1 VVFGS
6 RFKKQLAERDRRIA
20 ELESQLTPPVKP
32 ENIVWIFGSPRTGST
47 WLSEM
52 MAVPRGNELWRE
64 PQFGLVLALRNL
76 VVNKEQRL
84 ASRHFLL
91 GDPFKEVWL
100 DSMRN
105 LFLEGAAARFPN
117 LSRLLVVKE
126 PNASMGAPL
135 AMEAFPESRLVFM
148 VRDPRDV
155 VASQLDASK
164 EGSWHGGKGFQ
175 ASIFDTGEGSTVER
189 LARQYVINVNGA
201 REAYEGHEG
210 PKTRVRYEDLRR
222 DPLSELE
229 RIHDDL
235 DLEIGPAELSESVA
249 KRSWENIPEDK
260 KGPGKSRRKA
270 TPGSWRED
278 LTPEQAQ
285 TVERITAPL
294 LQEFYADDTP

>member
-1 VVFGS
+1 MIFDS
-6 RFKKQLAERDRRIA
+6 RLKRQLAERDHRIA
-20 ELESQLTPPVKP
+20 ELERQLTAPVKP

-52 MAVPRGNELWRE
+52 MTVPEGNELWRE

-105 LFLEGAAARFPN
+105 VFLDGAAARFPN

-135 AMEAFPESRLVFM
+135 AMEAFPESRMVLL

-164 EGSWHGGKGFQ
+164 EGSWHAGKDFQ
-175 ASIFDTGEGSTVER
+175 ASLFDTGEGDIAER

-201 REAYEGHEG
+201 REAYECHDG
-210 PKTRVRYEDLRR
+210 PKAMVRYEDLRR
-222 DPLSELE
+222 DTYSVLE

-235 DLEIGPAELSESVA
+235 DLEIESAELGESVA
-249 KRSWENIPEDK
+249 KRSWVNISEEK
-260 KGPGKSRRKA
+260 KGQGKSRRKA

-278 LTPEQAQ
+278 LSAEQAQ
-285 TVERITAPL
+285 AVERITASL
-294 LQEFYADDTP
+294 LAEFYQDATP

>member
-1 VVFGS
+1 VIFGS
-6 RFKKQLAERDRRIA
+6 RLKKRLAERDRRIA
-20 ELESQLTPPVKP
+20 ELESQLTPHVKP

-91 GDPFKEVWL
+91 GDHFKEVWL

-105 LFLEGAAARFPN
+105 LFLDGAAARFPK

-126 PNASMGAPL
+126 PNASMGAAL

-148 VRDPRDV
+148 ARDPRDV

-164 EGSWHGGKGFQ
+164 EGSWHGGKDFQ
-175 ASIFDTGEGSTVER
+175 ASIFDTGEGNIVER

-201 REAYEGHEG
+201 REAYEGHGG
-210 PKTRVRYEDLRR
+210 PKAKVRYEDLRK
-222 DPLSELE
+222 DPFSVLE
-229 RIHDDL
+229 RIYDDL
-235 DLEIGPAELSESVA
+235 DLEIGSAELSESVA
-249 KRSWENIPEDK
+249 KRSWENIPKEK

-270 TPGSWRED
+270 IPGSWRED
-278 LTPEQAQ
+278 LTPEQVQ
-285 TVERITAPL
+285 IVERITAPL
-294 LQEFYADDTP
+294 LQRFYADDAP

>member
-1 VVFGS
+1 VIFGG
-6 RFKKQLAERDRRIA
+6 RLKKQLAERDRRIA

-32 ENIVWIFGSPRTGST
+32 ENIVWIFGSSRTGST

-105 LFLEGAAARFPN
+105 LFLDGAAARFPN

-126 PNASMGAPL
+126 PNASMGVPL
-135 AMEAFPESRLVFM
+135 AMEAFPESRLVFI

-155 VASQLDASK
+155 VASQLDAAK

-175 ASIFDTGEGSTVER
+175 ASIFDTGEGSVVER

-210 PKTRVRYEDLRR
+210 PETKVRYEDLRR
-222 DPLSELE
+222 DPFRCSSGFTTTW
-229 RIHDDL
+229 IW
-235 DLEIGPAELSESVA
+235 
-249 KRSWENIPEDK
+249 RSGRP
-260 KGPGKSRRKA
+260 S
-270 TPGSWRED
+270 
-278 LTPEQAQ
+278 
-285 TVERITAPL
+285 
-294 LQEFYADDTP
+294 

>member
-6 RFKKQLAERDRRIA
+6 RLKKQLEERDIRIA
-20 ELESQLTPPVKP
+20 ELERRLTAPIKP
-32 ENIVWIFGSPRTGST
+32 ENMVWIFGSPRTGST

-100 DSMRN
+100 ESMRN
-105 LFLEGAAARFPN
+105 LFLDGAAARFPK

-164 EGSWHGGKGFQ
+164 EGSWHGGKGYQ
-175 ASIFDTGEGSTVER
+175 ASIFDTGEGDVVEQ
-189 LARQYVINVNGA
+189 LARQYVINVSGA
-201 REAYEGHEG
+201 RVAYEGHEG

-222 DPLSELE
+222 DPFSVLE

-235 DLEIGPAELSESVA
+235 GLEVGPAELSESVA
-249 KRSWENIPEDK
+249 KRSWENIPEEK

-270 TPGSWRED
+270 TPGSWRKD

-285 TVERITAPL
+285 MVERITAPL
-294 LQEFYADDTP
+294 LQEYYADDTP